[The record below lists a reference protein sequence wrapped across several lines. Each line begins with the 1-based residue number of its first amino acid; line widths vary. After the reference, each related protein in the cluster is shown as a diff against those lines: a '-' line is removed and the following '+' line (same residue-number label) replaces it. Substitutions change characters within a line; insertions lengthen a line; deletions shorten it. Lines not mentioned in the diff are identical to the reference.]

1 MQRILQYNP
10 ISGIIRKTVFNKKVE
25 SQTNLN
31 KRIRLLGG
39 VDAIACT
46 VFTISQGARSCDSN
60 I

>member
-39 VDAIACT
+39 VDAIART
-46 VFTISQGARSCDSN
+46 AFTIFARSM
-60 I
+60 